1 METIKLYDNDSYST
15 VFSAEVLSCEK
26 RDSSYEVILDR
37 TLFFPEE
44 GGQSPDKGVL
54 GGANVLDVQI
64 NKGVITHTL
73 DTPLNAGETVAGK
86 IDWDHRFSNMQQHS
100 AEHIFSGLVK
110 KMYGYNNV
118 GFHLSDNIVTLDFD
132 GVLSDT
138 QVSEIEYLV
147 NEAIAKN
154 VPVTVTFPT
163 KEELSSLDYRS
174 KIEIEGQVR
183 IVTVEGYD
191 VCACCAPH
199 VKRTGEIGGMKV
211 QSVQNYKGGVRISI
225 LCGFRALKAAC
236 EKADVISGLT
246 GLLTTNQE
254 RLTDVVKKQMA
265 TIQTL
270 KQELVA
276 AKKELL
282 SIEISKIDPSSENV
296 ILFCSDI
303 DGKTIRNAVN
313 DLVKLHPGYT
323 IIFSGTDSNGYS
335 YILGSQNRDCKELAE
350 RLKEN
355 FGAKGG
361 GSALMIQGQIPAKEA
376 EIRAF
381 LAF

>member
-1 METIKLYDNDSYST
+1 METIKLFDNDSYST
-15 VFSAEVLSCEK
+15 DFNATVLSCDK
-26 RDSSYEVILDR
+26 TDDKYNVILDK

-64 NKGVITHTL
+64 NKGIITHTL
-73 DTPLNAGETVAGK
+73 DAPLNAGETVSGK
-86 IDWDHRFSNMQQHS
+86 IDWNHRFSNMQQHS

-132 GVLSDT
+132 GVLNEE
-138 QVSEIEYLV
+138 QVAEIEYLV
-147 NEAIAKN
+147 NEAISKN
-154 VPVTVTFPT
+154 VPVTVTFPS
-163 KEELSSLDYRS
+163 KEELSALDYRS

-211 QSVQNYKGGVRISI
+211 QTLQNYKGGVRLSI
-225 LCGFRALKAAC
+225 LCGFRALQAAREKAA
-236 EKADVISGLT
+236 VISELT
-246 GLLTTNQE
+246 NLLTTNQE
-254 RLTDVVKKQMA
+254 RLTETVKKQLS
-265 TIQTL
+265 TIQAL

-282 SIEISKIDPSSENV
+282 SIEISKLDPSLENI
-296 ILFCSDI
+296 ILFCSDVET
-303 DGKTIRNAVN
+303 KTIRNAVN
-313 DLVKLHPGYT
+313 DLVKIHPGYT
-323 IIFSGTDSNGYS
+323 VFFSGNDSAGYS
-335 YILGSQNRDCKELAE
+335 YVIGSQNKDCKELAN
-350 RLKEN
+350 RLKEH

-361 GSALMIQGQIPAKEA
+361 GNSLMIQGQINAKEA
-376 EIRAF
+376 DIRGF
-381 LAF
+381 LGF